1 MIKDTIWDQ
10 YKDKFIIGK
19 GTCGNIYK
27 AYDLYSK
34 NYVAIKEIDK
44 LKYKQINNSNLKENM
59 KKINS
64 KYKFWK
70 DIIETKEKYYIIMDL
85 CLCNLEDYLNM
96 RKDSLLIDE
105 IRDILI
111 QLNEILKIAEKENII
126 FKDLKT
132 SNILITYSKID
143 EIKIKLYKI
152 STNELMDKTK
162 SNMNSIEEICLTTAP
177 EILKGELISKKSDLW
192 SIGIIIY
199 YLLFKEYP
207 YNGKTEFQL
216 INQINSNKILR
227 NTGDN
232 ELNDLI
238 NRMLKINENERITW
252 NNYFNDNFFKKD
264 SIKQKLLMN

>member
-19 GTCGNIYK
+19 GTYGNIYK
-27 AYDLYSK
+27 AYDLNSK

-44 LKYKQINNSNLKENM
+44 LKYTQINNSNLKENM
-59 KKINS
+59 KKINL

-105 IRDILI
+105 IREILI
-111 QLNEILKIAEKENII
+111 QLNEILKITEKENII
-126 FKDLKT
+126 LKDLKP

-162 SNMNSIEEICLTTAP
+162 SNMNSIEGICLTTAP
-177 EILKGELISKKSDLW
+177 EILKGELISKKRDITT
-192 SIGIIIY
+192 IG
-199 YLLFKEYP
+199 
-207 YNGKTEFQL
+207 
-216 INQINSNKILR
+216 
-227 NTGDN
+227 
-232 ELNDLI
+232 
-238 NRMLKINENERITW
+238 LK
-252 NNYFNDNFFKKD
+252 
-264 SIKQKLLMN
+264 